1 MVATKHQASAIF
13 KKASEMRFDIP
24 YPVTVEDYFNYKFR
38 GSDITRKGILI
49 DGVDLVLQYIFAG
62 IPNGSYI
69 DDFWDTE
76 NDWLEGNQV
85 EVVAYAEFPYGLKE
99 CDLIEDFYY

>member
-1 MVATKHQASAIF
+1 MESWKYNVDIAS
-13 KKASEMRFDIP
+13 P
-24 YPVTVEDYFNYKFR
+24 Y
-38 GSDITRKGILI
+38 
-49 DGVDLVLQYIFAG
+49 
-62 IPNGSYI
+62 GSYI